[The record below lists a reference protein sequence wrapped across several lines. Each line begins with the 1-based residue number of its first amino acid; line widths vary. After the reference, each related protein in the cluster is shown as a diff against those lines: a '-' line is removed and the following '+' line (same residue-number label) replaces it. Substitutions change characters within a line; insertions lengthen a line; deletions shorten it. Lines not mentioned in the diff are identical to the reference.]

1 MSFTFACFDY
11 FDYFV
16 YDARPRS
23 ATSDRTR
30 RRSCG
35 TRYQHAS
42 LHQLSVKPA
51 SRRLSSIPRRYKI
64 RSHSLQKW
72 IPFVTMIPF
81 LRLDYVSDLIYL
93 WCGFSSQEPSGR
105 TRRRPMSMFLDYEG
119 LVDCTIGSR
128 YRSRPRWS
136 RYRRK
141 STRCAMRRR
150 SSGRTRRRSASR
162 GRRPD
167 DAVPRHQRR
176 RLGPAGHAP

>member
-1 MSFTFACFDY
+1 M

-16 YDARPRS
+16 YDARSRS

-51 SRRLSSIPRRYKI
+51 SSLHHAGFRRSHEGI
-64 RSHSLQKW
+64 RSDPHFLQKW
-72 IPFVTMIPF
+72 IPLVTTIPF
-81 LRLDYVSDLIYL
+81 LRLDYFSDLIYL

-128 YRSRPRWS
+128 YRSRSRWS

-150 SSGRTRRRSASR
+150 SSG
-162 GRRPD
+162 
-167 DAVPRHQRR
+167 
-176 RLGPAGHAP
+176 